1 VALLVVAVVAAV
13 GVTVAAVV
21 LTGNRTVRAL
31 LSRMLLLLVS
41 ALAHA
46 IMPRLRLER
55 ACFGDAHRLL
65 RTSMHW
71 SLRRRSPKRA
81 RLAVRSTPLPLLP
94 RGRRPCP
101 QHLCRPLT
109 IETCGQAVL
118 LSKGGPCDPVSHTG
132 VPKHPK
138 ECAAR
143 VAAEEAKMTTGPRAV
158 RQANRA
164 KIQRELDLERRR
176 LIAKGPGEPTKRSGK
191 GPMPEPSPPSGLPPA
206 ESAKAEIMA
215 SAQNDMLR
223 LAENGAADEG
233 DDTVV
238 DHMDGSPDHMP
249 PMGQARMGQARM
261 GQARMGQAP
270 VRSARKSRQ
279 HKLPSFIHPRRPEK
293 KGTQQMLWE
302 NYFPGYQAIRAR
314 YQRIKVLLNARSKRM
329 GMKQVVDGQELHS
342 KTMANPYIFCK
353 KSFPPNGYYDQA
365 EFHSCLEALSVPKLD
380 LQNVGDSNVAT
391 DLSSSPAGWHQPDGP
406 GSLSPGS
413 DGWSRW

>member
-1 VALLVVAVVAAV
+1 
-13 GVTVAAVV
+13 
-21 LTGNRTVRAL
+21 
-31 LSRMLLLLVS
+31 
-41 ALAHA
+41 
-46 IMPRLRLER
+46 
-55 ACFGDAHRLL
+55 
-65 RTSMHW
+65 
-71 SLRRRSPKRA
+71 
-81 RLAVRSTPLPLLP
+81 
-94 RGRRPCP
+94 
-101 QHLCRPLT
+101 
-109 IETCGQAVL
+109 
-118 LSKGGPCDPVSHTG
+118 
-132 VPKHPK
+132 
-138 ECAAR
+138 
-143 VAAEEAKMTTGPRAV
+143 MTTGPRAV

-164 KIQRELDLERRR
+164 KIQRALDLERRR
-176 LIAKGPGEPTKRSGK
+176 LIAEGPGEPTKRSAK
-191 GPMPEPSPPSGLPPA
+191 GPMPEEHQPPSGLPPA
-206 ESAKAEIMA
+206 ESAKAEVMA
-215 SAQNDMLR
+215 SAKNDMLR

-238 DHMDGSPDHMP
+238 GHMDGSPDHMLARKR
-249 PMGQARMGQARM
+249 GRMGQARM
-261 GQARMGQAP
+261 GQAT
-270 VRSARKSRQ
+270 VRSGRKSRQ

-380 LQNVGDSNVAT
+380 LQNVGDSTMAT